1 MIDHR
6 WLPPREAIALGR
18 RAPARTTDPRWREE
32 GGKLPRRTPT
42 QER

>member
-6 WLPPREAIALGR
+6 WLPPHDALALGR
-18 RAPARTTDPRWREE
+18 RAPSRPDGRWREE
-32 GGKLPRRTPT
+32 DRKAPRRTPD

>member
-6 WLPPREAIALGR
+6 WLPPRDALVLGR
-18 RAPARTTDPRWREE
+18 RAPARTPDARWREE
-32 GGKLPRRTPT
+32 DRRTPRRTPD